1 MNIFA
6 IFTFIILI
14 VTLVS
19 VINERFIKIPGEIAI
34 LIFSVILFILIKI
47 LDLFIDIEW
56 FNNIITYLKNFNI
69 ESYLL
74 DGVLCFMLFAGASKV
89 RFNKFTKNIS
99 SITVLSFISTAIS
112 AFVFGLLFYLFLML
126 FKINLNIWICM
137 LLGCIIAPSD
147 PIAATGILSKLGMS
161 KNLSTVIES
170 ESLFND
176 GIGVVLF
183 AFVKSIVTNIGT
195 NIFVVIF
202 KEIFGAVIVSFII
215 CFLLLFLI
223 KKSHNPK
230 IQILISILAV
240 ASSYLFCMLF
250 EFSGCIV
257 SVLCGMIFSY
267 YRNKNSNYFEITD
280 EKNLYESFWDIID
293 YYLNGILFVLIGLV
307 VLKLDFNWIYLLIGA
322 ASIICSLCAR
332 LSGVGI
338 PLLIPRSA
346 IPGGYNRLEYITLM
360 TWSNLKGG
368 LSLALILS
376 SIDILNRKEFLI
388 LLAATYFT
396 ILFTVIIQGLSNKKV
411 YLFIENKKAKRIRK
425 ESERKCVL

>member
-1 MNIFA
+1 MDLFA
-6 IFTFIILI
+6 VFTFIILI

-19 VINERFIKIPGEIAI
+19 VINERTFKIPGEIAI
-34 LIFSVILFILIKI
+34 LIVSVVIFLIFKIDTFLFKFPFLIN
-47 LDLFIDIEW
+47 IES
-56 FNNIITYLKNFNI
+56 YLKGFNI

-89 RFNKFTKNIS
+89 RFNKFTKNIR
-99 SITVLSFISTAIS
+99 SITILSFISTAIS
-112 AFVFGLLFYLFLML
+112 AFIYGLLFYLFLMI
-126 FKINLNIWICM
+126 FKINLNIWVCI

-195 NIFVVIF
+195 NILVVMLKEILGAFVV
-202 KEIFGAVIVSFII
+202 SFVI
-215 CFLLLFLI
+215 CFLLLLLM
-223 KKSHNPK
+223 KKTHNPK
-230 IQILISILAV
+230 THILISILAV

-250 EFSGCIV
+250 GFSGCIA
-257 SVLCGMIFSY
+257 SVLCGMIFAY
-267 YRNKNSNYFEITD
+267 YKGKNINYYKITD
-280 EKNLYESFWDIID
+280 EKNLYDNFWEIID
-293 YYLNGILFVLIGLV
+293 SYLNGILFVLIGLV

-322 ASIICSLCAR
+322 ASILCSLCAR
-332 LSGVGI
+332 FSGVGI
-338 PLLIPRSA
+338 PLLIPKSS
-346 IPGGYNRLEYITLM
+346 IPGGYSRLEYIFLM

-376 SIDILNRKEFLI
+376 SRDILNNKEFLI

-396 ILFTVIIQGLSNKKV
+396 ILFTVIIQGLTNKRV
-411 YLFIENKKAKRIRK
+411 YLLIENNKAKRIRK